1 MAEFIYIDNYQK
13 TGKMGISVN
22 VFEQIVINT
31 LAKLPNISRSEKQM
45 KKNQNI
51 RLNRPVQI
59 SIKKGIVHI
68 WVCVDVKKEISPI
81 EATTLLIEEITHSIQ
96 AVTDQVPF
104 DIQVKV
110 ESLI

>member
-1 MAEFIYIDNYQK
+1 MAEFIYIDNYSK
-13 TGKMGISVN
+13 TGKMGISVK
-22 VFEQIVINT
+22 VFEQIVVNALNKI
-31 LAKLPNISRSEKQM
+31 PNVSCSSKKM

-51 RLNRPVQI
+51 HLNRPVQAT
-59 SIKKGIVHI
+59 IKKGIVHI
-68 WVCVDVKKEISPI
+68 GVFVDVKKEISPI
-81 EATTLLIEEITHSIQ
+81 EATSIIRDEIITSFM

>member
-1 MAEFIYIDNYQK
+1 MAEFIYLDNYSK
-13 TGKMGISVN
+13 TGKLGISVD
-22 VFEQIVINT
+22 VFEQIVVNT
-31 LAKLPNISRSEKQM
+31 LAKIPNISRSEKQM

-51 RLNRPVQI
+51 RLNRPVQVT
-59 SIKKGIVHI
+59 IKKGIVHI
-68 WVCVDVKKEISPI
+68 WVCVDVKKEILPI
-81 EATTLLIEEITHSIQ
+81 EATSLIRDEIIHSFM